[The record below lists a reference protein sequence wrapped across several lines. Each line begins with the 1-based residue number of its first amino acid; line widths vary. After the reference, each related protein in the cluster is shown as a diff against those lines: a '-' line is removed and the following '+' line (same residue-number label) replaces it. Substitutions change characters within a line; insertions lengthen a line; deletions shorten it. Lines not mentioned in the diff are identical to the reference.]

1 MNNRLERARSLLGF
15 AIGGLSVF
23 VIALD
28 TPPTLSGVMS
38 ALIEF
43 EPALTR
49 INRHHRRLG
58 RRPAGRWIPAFAGMT
73 I

>member
-15 AIGGLSVF
+15 AIGGLLVF

-43 EPALTR
+43 EPALTP
-49 INRHHRRLG
+49 HSS
-58 RRPAGRWIPAFAGMT
+58 PS
-73 I
+73 